1 MRRLMCVAVAVLLLA
16 GVALAQDP
24 VKVDPKHHKV
34 EFEDD
39 QVRVL
44 RITFPP
50 GEKSVTHSHPNAVAV
65 FLTDSTL
72 KQNVSAGN
80 APQGPRKAGDVVW
93 AEPFSHTPEN
103 VGSKPT
109 EVILIEFKER
119 PAVIKAAEKEN
130 LDDSTKLDPKHYKV
144 EMENDHARVIRVRY
158 GPGEKSVM
166 HSHPR
171 LIAIN
176 LSGGNFAF
184 TLPDGTTRENPGK
197 PGDVNVMPAES
208 HLPQNR
214 GDSPSEVILVEPK

>member
-1 MRRLMCVAVAVLLLA
+1 MKHVLRLAVASLLCA
-16 GVALAQDP
+16 ATALAQDP

-34 EFEDD
+34 EFEDN

-44 RITFPP
+44 RITFAP

-72 KQNVSAGN
+72 KQNASAGN
-80 APQGPRKAGDVVW
+80 VPQGSRKAGEVVW
-93 AEPFSHTPEN
+93 AEPFTHTPEN
-103 VGSKPT
+103 IGSKPT
-109 EVILIEFKER
+109 EVILIEFKEK
-119 PAVIKAAEKEN
+119 PAVVMAAAKGSE
-130 LDDSTKLDPKHYKV
+130 DDSTKLDPKHYKV
-144 EMENDHARVIRVRY
+144 EMENDRARVIRAHY

-171 LIAIN
+171 LIAID
-176 LSGGNFAF
+176 LIGGNFAF
-184 TLPDGTTRENPGK
+184 TLPDGTMRENPGK

-214 GDSPSEVILVEPK
+214 GESASEVILVEPK

>member
-1 MRRLMCVAVAVLLLA
+1 MKYVLCLVVAGLLCA
-16 GVALAQDP
+16 ATALAQDP

-34 EFEDD
+34 EFEDN

-44 RITFPP
+44 RITSPP
-50 GEKSVTHSHPNAVAV
+50 GAKSVTHNHPNAVAV

-72 KQNVSAGN
+72 KQNVSAGSV
-80 APQGPRKAGDVVW
+80 PEGPRKAGDVRW
-93 AEPFSHTPEN
+93 TEPFTHTPEN
-103 VGSKPT
+103 TGTAPT
-109 EVILIEFKER
+109 EVILIEFKEK
-119 PAVIKAAEKEN
+119 PAVIMAAEKEN
-130 LDDSTKLDPKHYKV
+130 LDYSTKLDPKHYKV
-144 EMENDHARVIRVRY
+144 EIDNDHARVIRARY

-184 TLPDGTTRENPGK
+184 TLPDGTTRESPGK
-197 PGDVNVMPAES
+197 PGDVNVMSAES
-208 HLPQNR
+208 HLPQNH